1 MIGFSGLRNIDK
13 VHFSA
18 ASVVVGSRT
27 DVGSGSVRGRRKI
40 GVDVS
45 DERDIG
51 VISARVP
58 EHVEK

>member
-27 DVGSGSVRGRRKI
+27 DVGP
-40 GVDVS
+40 D
-45 DERDIG
+45 
-51 VISARVP
+51 P
-58 EHVEK
+58 